1 MGVFCCFFFCLFVI
15 VVFFGFL
22 WVFFECVMVCIVNGQ
37 ISPEGGKNVKSSN
50 FAEVSE

>member
-1 MGVFCCFFFCLFVI
+1 MGFFLLFLFVCC
-15 VVFFGFL
+15 FFGFL
-22 WVFFECVMVCIVNGQ
+22 WGFFECVMVCIVNGQ